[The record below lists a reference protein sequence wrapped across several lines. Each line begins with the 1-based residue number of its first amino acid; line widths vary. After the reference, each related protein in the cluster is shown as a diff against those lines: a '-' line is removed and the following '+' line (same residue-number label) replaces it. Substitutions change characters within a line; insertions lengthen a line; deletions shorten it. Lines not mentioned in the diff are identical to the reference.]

1 MEPQTQQILG
11 VITAILVL
19 ILVAPNIFRLNI
31 ALGSTVRNIALWL
44 FIFVALV
51 WAYNF
56 FHPNAVPPAPA
67 TVATEPAPDDVPQSG
82 PEADNSTRF

>member
-19 ILVAPNIFRLNI
+19 ILVAPNIFRLNM
-31 ALGSTVRNIALWL
+31 ARGTTVRNIALWL

-56 FHPNAVPPAPA
+56 FHPAAGTPTAP
-67 TVATEPAPDDVPQSG
+67 VAAEAPTSDVPQSG
-82 PEADNSTRF
+82 PEADNTTRF